1 MRRKIAVLGST
12 GSIGRNALKIA
23 ANNPDEIEIVALC
36 AHENI
41 DLLEEQAR
49 QFNPRL
55 IGVHD
60 KEKASVLQ
68 KRLPHMRVLGGM
80 EGICEIAASSEAETV
95 LVAIVGAAGL
105 KPTAKAI
112 EAGKTIALANKET
125 LVAGGAYIMPL
136 ARKHGIAIIPVD
148 SEHNAIYQCL
158 HREEKKSVRRLILT
172 SSGGPFREWDHERL
186 KQITIEDALN
196 HPNFVMGAKVTIDS
210 STLMNKGLEVI
221 EAYWLFDVA
230 VDQIEVLIHP
240 QQKIHSMVEFI
251 DGSILAE
258 MAEPDMLIPIQYAMT
273 YPKRCQGLLPPYDF
287 IKNSRLD
294 FVQPNVTKFPCL
306 KFAYEALERG
316 GTLSCYMNAA
326 NEVLVNRFLKKEIS
340 WISISEKLGR
350 LMEKYDN
357 SANTSL
363 ESILEVDE
371 MARQHAMHF

>member
-12 GSIGRNALKIA
+12 GSIGKNALKIA
-23 ANNPDEIEIVALC
+23 ANLPDEIEITALC
-36 AHENI
+36 AHDNI
-41 DLLEEQAR
+41 DLLEQQAR
-49 QFNPRL
+49 EFHPRI

-60 KEKASVLQ
+60 KEKALILQ
-68 KRLPHMRVLGGM
+68 KRLPHMRVLGGI
-80 EGICEIAASSEAETV
+80 EGICEIAAGPDAEMV

-112 EAGKTIALANKET
+112 EAGKMIALANKET

-136 ARKHGIAIIPVD
+136 ARKHGVTIIPVD

-186 KQITIEDALN
+186 KHVTLEDALK
-196 HPNFVMGAKVTIDS
+196 HPNFAMGAKVTIDS

-221 EAYWLFDVA
+221 EAYWLFDA
-230 VDQIEVLIHP
+230 AIDQIEVLIHP
-240 QQKIHSMVEFI
+240 QQKIHSMVEFN

-273 YPKRCQGLLPPYDF
+273 YPKRCQGLLPPFDF
-287 IKNSRLD
+287 VKNSRLD
-294 FVQPNVTKFPCL
+294 FVQPDVSKFRCL
-306 KFAYEALERG
+306 KLAYEALSRG
-316 GTLSCYMNAA
+316 GTLACYMNAA
-326 NEVLVNRFLKKEIS
+326 NEVFVNRFMKREMS
-340 WISISEKLGR
+340 WMSISQKLES

-357 SANTSL
+357 TANTSL
-363 ESILEVDE
+363 ESILQVDQ
-371 MARQHAMHF
+371 MARQHAMNF